1 MENRGQA
8 WVGKIVE
15 TNGDSEIKFD
25 NQDVDMESDASTKD
39 ANDNAKRKRGA
50 EVVGRKMDEEDNEA
64 GFEVKRNKKGS
75 NKKKEMDSHDS
86 NLKKKPES
94 NQSPK
99 EKIQAR
105 EADNSEHLDHSKL
118 TQENSSENQNNKG
131 NEAIEIYYNIEGNLI
146 SNKDMEVEQISGM
159 LKKTD

>member
-1 MENRGQA
+1 
-8 WVGKIVE
+8 
-15 TNGDSEIKFD
+15 
-25 NQDVDMESDASTKD
+25 MESDASTKD

-50 EVVGRKMDEEDNEA
+50 EVVDGKMDEEDNEA

-86 NLKKKPES
+86 NEKKKPES

-105 EADNSEHLDHSKL
+105 GPIIAS
-118 TQENSSENQNNKG
+118 
-131 NEAIEIYYNIEGNLI
+131 I
-146 SNKDMEVEQISGM
+146 
-159 LKKTD
+159 